1 MIVVG
6 IKMVAHHIMFCLIE
20 ISQSMVL
27 TFYYSLDINRKPL
40 ISKPALSWFHNVLTF
55 GVKVIEY

>member
-1 MIVVG
+1 MIGVGVNMVV
-6 IKMVAHHIMFCLIE
+6 HHILFCLIE

-27 TFYYSLDINRKPL
+27 TSYYALDIIGKSL
-40 ISKPALSWFHNVLTF
+40 ISKLALSWFHNVLTF

>member
-1 MIVVG
+1 MVV
-6 IKMVAHHIMFCLIE
+6 HHILLCLIA

-27 TFYYSLDINRKPL
+27 ISYYALDIIGKPL